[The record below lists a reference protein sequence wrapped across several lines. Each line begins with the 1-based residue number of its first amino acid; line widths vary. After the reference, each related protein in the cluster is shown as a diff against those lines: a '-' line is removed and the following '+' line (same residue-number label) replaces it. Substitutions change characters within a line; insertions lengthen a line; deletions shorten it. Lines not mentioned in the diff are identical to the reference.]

1 MTRRWTALELIDLVL
16 DDGSFESWD
25 APVDLSGL
33 DPAYRA
39 LLEAAAEKAGT
50 DEAVLTGSGRVRGRP
65 VAVVLNEFQ
74 FLGGSI
80 GCATADRITA
90 AVRRATREGLPLLAG
105 TASGGT
111 RMQEGTP
118 AFVKMAEISAAVMDH
133 RAAGLPYLAYL
144 RHPTT
149 GGVYASWGSLAHVTV
164 GEPGALI
171 GFLGPKVFAGLFGR
185 PFPEGVQRAENLAV
199 RGVIDAV
206 VAPSDLPGVVDTALS
221 VLVDPPVPPRL
232 EVRRPPRERPP
243 APVWE
248 SVLRTRAAGRTG
260 VRHLLRHG
268 ATGTLRLRGT
278 DEGEHDGSVLI
289 ALTRLDGQPCVLVGQ
304 DRSRQ
309 TPEAPMGPGALR
321 EARRAMRLAEELGL
335 PLVTVID
342 TPGAELSVH
351 AEEHAMAGE
360 IARCIATLS
369 TLGVPSVA
377 VLLGQGCGG
386 GAQALL
392 PAQQVLAAEHAWLSP
407 LPPEGASLIVH
418 GDVDHAAELAE
429 SQRIAS
435 HHLLADGIV
444 HRVVPELDGDR
455 PEDLARSVVAE
466 VSRLLWTS
474 AADPHRPETHD
485 QPSRPGEGQQP
496 SQPPPA
502 RRLRR

>member
-1 MTRRWTALELIDLVL
+1 MTRRWTAAEMIDLVL
-16 DDGSFESWD
+16 DDGSFTSWD
-25 APVDLSGL
+25 HPIDLGHL
-33 DPAYRA
+33 EPGYRE
-39 LLEAAAEKAGT
+39 LLQQAAAKAGT
-50 DEAVLTGSGRVRGRP
+50 DEAVVTGSGRVRGRP
-65 VAVVLNEFQ
+65 VAVVLNEFR

-80 GCATADRITA
+80 GRATADRIVA
-90 AVRRATREGLPLLAG
+90 AVRRATAEGLPLLAG

-149 GGVYASWGSLAHVTV
+149 GGVFASWGSLAHVTV
-164 GEPGALI
+164 AEPDALI
-171 GFLGPKVFAGLFGR
+171 GFLGPKVYAGLFGH

-206 VAPSDLPGVVDTALS
+206 VAPADLPGVVDTALS
-221 VLVDPPVPPRL
+221 VLVDPAAPPRL
-232 EVRRPPRERPP
+232 PLRERSDDRLPSL
-243 APVWE
+243 AWAA
-248 SVLRTRAAGRTG
+248 VLRTREPGRTG
-260 VRHLLRHG
+260 VRDLLRHG
-268 ATGTLRLRGT
+268 ATGTVRLRGT
-278 DEGEHDGSVLI
+278 DEGEHDGTVLV

-304 DRSRQ
+304 DRTRQ
-309 TPEAPMGPGALR
+309 SGETPMGPAALR

-360 IARCIATLS
+360 IARCIATMC
-369 TLGVPSVA
+369 TLTVPSVA

-392 PAQQVLAAEHAWLSP
+392 PAQQVIAAEHAWLSP

-418 GDVDHAAELAE
+418 GDTDHAAELAE
-429 SQRIAS
+429 SQHVAS
-435 HHLLADGIV
+435 HHLLADGTV
-444 HRVVPELDGDR
+444 HRIVPELDGDR
-455 PEDLARSVVAE
+455 PEDLARAVVAA
-466 VSRLLWTS
+466 VSRALWNAS
-474 AADPHRPETHD
+474 PGPVPA
-485 QPSRPGEGQQP
+485 QP
-496 SQPPPA
+496 
-502 RRLRR
+502 